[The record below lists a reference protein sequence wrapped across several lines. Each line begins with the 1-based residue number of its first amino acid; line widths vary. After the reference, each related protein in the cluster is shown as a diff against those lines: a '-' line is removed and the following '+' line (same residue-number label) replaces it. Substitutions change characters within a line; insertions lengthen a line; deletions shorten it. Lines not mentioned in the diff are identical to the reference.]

1 MPGRTTG
8 TWTSGP
14 TKAPSLDTWG
24 LPLTQRI
31 REEFCRQY
39 ATNQCIS
46 IEELALHWQR
56 LAEDEYRRQ
65 GRGSLRHEDK
75 QAIALRVCQAL
86 KEMDLRSTGRV
97 DKDEWVHHIL
107 LSQSANPTAV
117 VQINSVLRAVLLQ
130 YPGILGDLQH
140 MFELAD
146 TSHTGLLTA
155 GEILDVYR
163 RDVWRLRI
171 GTDGTIVCDAESAG
185 VDSEK
190 LACDTMKAMDLDDDG
205 KISYTDFMSY
215 CLGRR
220 KQEVIVH
227 LYDLSNGLSQSVL
240 PWILGEELEGIWHCG
255 VVVFGKEYY
264 FGGELVYDTPGQTA
278 FGTPKKRIPIGHT
291 LWRRDELHAF
301 IVNDMKPLFNR
312 DKYDTIYCN
321 CNHFAD
327 RVCSWLTGNSLPKEV
342 GRQGEEL
349 MRYAATRAVAPVLN
363 RWLKAIDGKAVDG
376 DRKLPDDE
384 FFKNAVSLQKIDG
397 DVFPGM
403 VVTVQPDG
411 CGGQAVLGT
420 ISGPDS
426 PAHNG
431 DNSASADDKAYW
443 VTYFGIPTLSARGC
457 RGKLCTELL
466 PHERISKVNLNDVA
480 AEGVYQNAL
489 NAMTGSSSAADC
501 PIKTELTNDESRSRG
516 SATCGLAPMSAVM
529 PGSMCEEVQVD
540 SPRLSEGHGAEEE
553 EEDDAGAKECLIQ
566 MGFDADVV
574 EAALLATNWKKK
586 DALALLRQ
594 SNLVIPEGEVES
606 PEVRPSQQE
615 RFSERETEV

>member
-39 ATNQCIS
+39 ATSQSIS

-56 LAEDEYRRQ
+56 LAEDEYRRL
-65 GRGSLRHEDK
+65 GRGRLSPEDN

-86 KEMDLRSTGRV
+86 KEMDLKSTGRV
-97 DKDEWVHHIL
+97 DKDEWVHHVL

-117 VQINSVLRAVLLQ
+117 VQINSVLKAVLLQ

-171 GTDGTIVCDAESAG
+171 GGDGTIVCDAATSG
-185 VDSEK
+185 VAAEK
-190 LACDTMKAMDLDDDG
+190 LASDTMKAMDLDGDG
-205 KISYTDFMSY
+205 QITYTDFMSY

-220 KQEVIVH
+220 KQEVVVH

-278 FGTPKKRIPIGHT
+278 FGIPKKQISLGHT

-301 IVNDMKPLFNR
+301 IVNEMKPLFNR
-312 DKYDTIYCN
+312 DRYDTIYCN

-327 RVCSWLTGNSLPKEV
+327 RVCTWLTGNSLPKEV
-342 GRQGEEL
+342 ARQGEEL
-349 MRYAATRAVAPVLN
+349 MRYAATRAVVPVLN
-363 RWLKAIDGKAVDG
+363 RWLKAIDGKAVEG
-376 DRKLPDDE
+376 ERPLPDDE
-384 FFKNAVSLQKIDG
+384 FFKNTVSLQKVEGNIRRG
-397 DVFPGM
+397 E
-403 VVTVQPDG
+403 VVTIHPES
-411 CGGQAVLGT
+411 CGGHAVLGT
-420 ISGPDS
+420 ISGPYSPTQTEAQDRSDS
-426 PAHNG
+426 AT
-431 DNSASADDKAYW
+431 DQACW
-443 VTYFGIPTLSARGC
+443 VTYFGIPTLSARGG
-457 RGKLCTELL
+457 RGRLCTELL
-466 PHERISKVNLNDVA
+466 PCERISKVNLNDVA
-480 AEGVYQNAL
+480 VAGVYQNAL
-489 NAMTGSSSAADC
+489 NAMTGSSRPISGVDC
-501 PIKTELTNDESRSRG
+501 AGNSDKEESRCRG
-516 SATCGLAPMSAVM
+516 SASGGLAPIYAVM
-529 PGSMCEEVQVD
+529 PGSMSDDLQLE
-540 SPRLSEGHGAEEE
+540 SPRLSEGHGTDDD
-553 EEDDAGAKECLIQ
+553 EDENLRKKERLVQ
-566 MGFDADVV
+566 MGFEAGIV
-574 EAALLATNWKKK
+574 EAALVAAHWKL
-586 DALALLRQ
+586 DAALALLRD
-594 SNLVIPEGEVES
+594 SKFMSPREIVEV
-606 PEVRPSQQE
+606 
-615 RFSERETEV
+615 